1 MDPDQVLADVADRA
15 DLDEGPE
22 GVRRLVAAIVRPP
35 EGAGVRPIAREVGLP
50 IPVAVAVVGE
60 LEAAGLVDRRGDGV
74 ALTGDGADLAE
85 ALGLSARTVDP
96 YPMEVPDRFDEA
108 LARVTEVAKARG
120 DADTTRDQAFAT
132 PETAL
137 RRALVLLGQD
147 ALEGRRVLFV
157 GDGDLVSVACDA
169 IGGADELVVVDSDTR
184 LTDLLPDAVG
194 FVEADLRDGL
204 PDDLEARFDV
214 AVTDPPFTLE
224 GTELFL
230 SRAIE
235 ALTPGVGRTVLL
247 SQPRRDPDRTRAIQT
262 ILQRLGLAVEALVPG
277 FNRYEGAHLLGGR
290 GDLYRLATTSTT
302 RPTVHGLVD
311 ADIYTGQQTPTR
323 RTYRCVDCATEV
335 PVGAGE
341 DRSTIEALQAEGC
354 PGCDGTRFELA
365 GRETT

>member
-1 MDPDQVLADVADRA
+1 MDPDQVLVDVAERA

-22 GVRRLVAAIVRPP
+22 GVRQLVAAIVRPP

-60 LEAAGLVDRRGDGV
+60 LETAGLVDRRGDGV
-74 ALTGDGADLAE
+74 ALTGDGAELAE
-85 ALGLSARTVDP
+85 ALGLSARTVEP
-96 YPMEVPDRFDEA
+96 YPMQVADRFGDA
-108 LARVTEVAKARG
+108 LARVTEAAKARG

-169 IGGADELVVVDSDTR
+169 VGGADELVVVDSDAR
-184 LTDLLPDAVG
+184 LADLLPEAVG

-204 PDDLEARFDV
+204 PDALEDRFDV
-214 AVTDPPFTLE
+214 AVTDPPFTVE

-235 ALTPGVGRTVLL
+235 ALEPGVGRTVLL

-262 ILQRLGLAVEALVPG
+262 VLQRQGLAVQALVPS
-277 FNRYEGAHLLGGR
+277 FNRYEGAHVLGGR
-290 GDLYRLATTSTT
+290 GDLYQLATTSTT
-302 RPTVHGLVD
+302 KPTVHGLVD
-311 ADIYTGQQTPTR
+311 ADIYTGQQRPTL
-323 RTYRCVDCATEV
+323 RTYRCVGCGTEV
-335 PVGAGE
+335 PVGADE
-341 DRSTIEALQAEGC
+341 TWETVEELQADGC
-354 PGCDGTRFELA
+354 PGCDGTSFELS